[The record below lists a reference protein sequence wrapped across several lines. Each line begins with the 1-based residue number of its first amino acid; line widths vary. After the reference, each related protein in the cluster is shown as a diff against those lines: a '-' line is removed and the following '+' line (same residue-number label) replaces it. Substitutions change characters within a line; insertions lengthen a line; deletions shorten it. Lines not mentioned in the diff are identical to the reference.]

1 MAPEKLKLATKSI
14 TNRSE
19 VLVLLLAVF
28 TVSAFIELSYG
39 SKYLGIIAFG
49 LGVFVLYLMIK
60 RVKTRETGHTPSTIS
75 ILSGLVL
82 ISADISYN
90 YLKGYEIQTF
100 DSMIILL
107 GLSLMM
113 YGSGTW
119 LVEIGRFSMYFT
131 SIFLILF
138 ITLFLIPMRI
148 NMDLPYYYG
157 QYAVTMPVVFLLNT
171 IGLNVKIPENRLIE
185 VLGNYH
191 ALLKIDLACFGWYSI
206 LLIVSML
213 VAYNLTIERRSWG
226 MIAKIMSILI
236 GASYLANLLRVSALV
251 VLTYYYG
258 VETMLS
264 IHSHLGWIL
273 FVVILL
279 PITYIFMKN
288 SSPKKE

>member
-1 MAPEKLKLATKSI
+1 
-14 TNRSE
+14 
-19 VLVLLLAVF
+19 
-28 TVSAFIELSYG
+28 
-39 SKYLGIIAFG
+39 
-49 LGVFVLYLMIK
+49 
-60 RVKTRETGHTPSTIS
+60 
-75 ILSGLVL
+75 
-82 ISADISYN
+82 
-90 YLKGYEIQTF
+90 
-100 DSMIILL
+100 MIILL
-107 GLSLMM
+107 GVSLFM

-119 LVEIGRFSMYFT
+119 LAELGRFSIYFT

-148 NMDLPYYYG
+148 NIDLPYYYG
-157 QYAVTMPVVFLLNT
+157 QYAVTMPVVFLLNS
-171 IGLNVKIPENRLIE
+171 IGLNVRIPEDRLIE

-213 VAYNLTIERRSWG
+213 VAYNLTIERRSWSK
-226 MIAKIMSILI
+226 IVKIMLVLV

-258 VETMLS
+258 VERMLS

-273 FVVILL
+273 FVIILL

-288 SSPKKE
+288 SSPQKA